1 MFTAFHRKKLSINTS
16 LIYSLDL
23 EQALIEHL
31 LWARSCTLGGRAD
44 IKYNNQ
50 GVVNGVHL
58 QRSLG
63 EQMG

>member
-1 MFTAFHRKKLSINTS
+1 MGQIL
-16 LIYSLDL
+16 YS
-23 EQALIEHL
+23 
-31 LWARSCTLGGRAD
+31 WGRAD